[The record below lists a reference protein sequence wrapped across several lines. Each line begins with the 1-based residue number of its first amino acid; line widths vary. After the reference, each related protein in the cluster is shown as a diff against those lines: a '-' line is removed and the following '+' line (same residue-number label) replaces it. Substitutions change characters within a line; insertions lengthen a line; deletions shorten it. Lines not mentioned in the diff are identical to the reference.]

1 MPYAGDLFGAQKR
14 RARAVREALWAGLL
28 AAFSAWF
35 TRFAGLTFAAWGTF
49 APFLA
54 LNTFR
59 GGFTALKSGF
69 AAFFARL
76 AWLSTGFA
84 WLLRLTRLA
93 IVALLATPKATLRA
107 TFGTETVAATAIVA
121 ATAEI
126 AIATT
131 VTTIELLLAFALG
144 EICVGLFAA
153 AIPSLGFGLAAFSFA
168 ALFIAFV
175 IVLEAIVVHLLHR
188 RGRLHL
194 AHEPKIMVGVLH
206 VIFAEHTVA
215 SGRCIAGELQIALKD
230 HGRIAAHLAALGPIA
245 LNRPIRMVVSTTAT
259 TAAAVVMTAAGLT
272 TAASLTLHQICTIM
286 LWSVVI
292 AAGVRPC
299 GPAPRALVVSLFA

>member
-1 MPYAGDLFGAQKR
+1 
-14 RARAVREALWAGLL
+14 
-28 AAFSAWF
+28 
-35 TRFAGLTFAAWGTF
+35 
-49 APFLA
+49 LA

-59 GGFTALKSGF
+59 GAFAAFKTGF

-76 AWLSTGFA
+76 ARFTTGLA
-84 WLLRLTRLA
+84 RLLRLTRFA
-93 IVALLATPKATLRA
+93 IVTLLTTLRA
-107 TFGTETVAATAIVA
+107 TLGPETVAAAAIVA

-131 VTTIELLLAFALG
+131 IAAIELLLAFALR

-153 AIPSLGFGLAAFSFA
+153 AIRTLGIAFTAFTVA

-175 IVLEAIVVHLLHR
+175 IVIEAIVVHLLHR
-188 RGRLHL
+188 RRRLHL
-194 AHEPKIMVGVLH
+194 AHEPKIVVGVLH
-206 VIFAEHTVA
+206 VIFAEHTVPR
-215 SGRCIAGELQIALKD
+215 GRCIPGELQIALKD
-230 HGRIAAHLAALGPIA
+230 HGGVAAHLATLGPIA
-245 LNRPIRMVVSTTAT
+245 LHRSIGMVVSTTATT